1 MLAPAKNLDDMQ
13 TVVTNSTVDG
23 VLSALFAPLI
33 IIVIVNAMVIW
44 YRALTST
51 EPLPSTEAP
60 AVPSQIVAPAGLIAT
75 AEEKRA
81 LAAAGDRS

>member
-1 MLAPAKNLDDMQ
+1 MLA
-13 TVVTNSTVDG
+13 
-23 VLSALFAPLI
+23 ALFALLI

-51 EPLPSTEAP
+51 EPLPSTEVP
-60 AVPSQIVAPAGLIAT
+60 AVPSQLVAPSGLIPT

>member
-1 MLAPAKNLDDMQ
+1 VLAPAKNIGEMQ

-23 VLSALFAPLI
+23 ILSALFAILI
-33 IIVIVNAMVIW
+33 IIVIANAMVVW
-44 YRALTST
+44 YRALTSPT
-51 EPLPSTEAP
+51 TLTSAEAP

-81 LAAAGDRS
+81 LAAAGERS